1 MYTSLYKIIKPLR
14 TAIYE
19 SSSSS
24 ESISLS
30 SSNVYVKSPER
41 KKKYYYYQNPTIKKS
56 IIARNESGEHIIME
70 VDASDITFYKYK

>member
-14 TAIYE
+14 TAIYD

-24 ESISLS
+24 ESISSS

-41 KKKYYYYQNPTIKKS
+41 KKSITIIKNQLLKK
-56 IIARNESGEHIIME
+56 
-70 VDASDITFYKYK
+70 V